1 MKFFDM
7 IADFFMTPVDS
18 VMQWL
23 NDMQVSIGVWWS
35 NLWKDIGLGVAHF
48 AVDGVCIF
56 LVCYMVY
63 TAYRMIITYKDETFS
78 EFINKWMIGA
88 LFYFFARVGGAYI
101 THFIGG

>member
-48 AVDGVCIF
+48 AVHRKSGAVGEGGQGVWCDGGWAV
-56 LVCYMVY
+56 L
-63 TAYRMIITYKDETFS
+63 
-78 EFINKWMIGA
+78 GA
-88 LFYFFARVGGAYI
+88 S
-101 THFIGG
+101 